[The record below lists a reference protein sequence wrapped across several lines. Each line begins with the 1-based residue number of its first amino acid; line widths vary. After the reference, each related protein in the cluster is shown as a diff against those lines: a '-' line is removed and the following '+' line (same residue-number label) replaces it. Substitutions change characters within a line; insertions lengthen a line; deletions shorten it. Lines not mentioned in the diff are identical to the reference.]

1 MNITFDQ
8 LFYGRG
14 ARGYG
19 ILGVSPG
26 AAGLASRVEALCGS
40 VGTPASG
47 YGGEPFLLSVPDGD
61 YVIMSC
67 GRRGAPDSMGRAT
80 LFFHVLVALKANLS
94 AAKADAFSLFAQ
106 GLFSDK
112 MPQGEI
118 APARLDVDPSSA
130 RRSCGGTAV
139 NVSVPCLFRSDGP
152 LPALVEAVVG
162 ERTLDLAWAT
172 FAFQALP
179 DFDVQVLP
187 PRVQGPRTVNEY
199 DASGDLVRGAVIPS
213 APRAEGRSDAPV
225 RPRPQPRRP
234 EVPDEP
240 LPEKSNAMLKLSIAV
255 NVILIALCVW
265 AIASR
270 SSAGRD
276 DPRRPVQPETA
287 NPGGSGAP
295 GPSAGERNAGI
306 GEETME
312 AVRPEIERR
321 AVDAY
326 KARLSEKLSKVK
338 ELAVGDEKVIPGIAD
353 YKDSEKSVKD
363 YFSAVEANI
372 NFVNTL
378 RQELKKQ

>member
-255 NVILIALCVW
+255 NVLLIALC
-265 AIASR
+265 
-270 SSAGRD
+270 
-276 DPRRPVQPETA
+276 
-287 NPGGSGAP
+287 
-295 GPSAGERNAGI
+295 
-306 GEETME
+306 
-312 AVRPEIERR
+312 
-321 AVDAY
+321 
-326 KARLSEKLSKVK
+326 
-338 ELAVGDEKVIPGIAD
+338 
-353 YKDSEKSVKD
+353 
-363 YFSAVEANI
+363 
-372 NFVNTL
+372 
-378 RQELKKQ
+378 